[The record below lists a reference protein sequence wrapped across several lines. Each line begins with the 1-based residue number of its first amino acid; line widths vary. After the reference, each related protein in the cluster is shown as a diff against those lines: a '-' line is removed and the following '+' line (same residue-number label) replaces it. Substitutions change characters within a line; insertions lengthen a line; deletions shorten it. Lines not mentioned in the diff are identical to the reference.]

1 MGVRRMKTNIYQKLH
16 TAACEASGVVKG
28 KKVPG
33 MQFNPLLHDSVQVV
47 AMEALL
53 NNGLY
58 PVCNYTNTIHENFI
72 VVTCSMRIHDIENPD
87 SYVDVNGC
95 SAMGNLDKFGTGNGM
110 SYAKKY
116 AYLNALHLKTG
127 LDNDDGYNAKPFEE
141 DKVLKEDLKY
151 RIQEGLNKIPKTNG
165 KKNIKLD
172 MQFDIDRIRLAI
184 KDINGLKALRD
195 FKKQNPE
202 LFDSN
207 NMSVREYKQI
217 TDLYE
222 THDTKLNQGVI
233 TNG

>member
-1 MGVRRMKTNIYQKLH
+1 MKTNIYQKLH

-33 MQFNPLLHDSVQVV
+33 MQFNPLLHDEVQNV

-151 RIQEGLNKIPKTNG
+151 RIQEGLNEIPKTNG

-172 MQFDIDRIRLAI
+172 MQFDINRIRLAI

-222 THDTKLNQGVI
+222 TRQIQLNTQGVI
-233 TNG
+233 

>member
-1 MGVRRMKTNIYQKLH
+1 MKLNIYQKLH
-16 TAACEASGVVKG
+16 KAACEAGGVAKG

-207 NMSVREYKQI
+207 NMSVGEYKEI
-217 TDLYE
+217 SDLYE
-222 THDTKLNQGVI
+222 TRQIQLNTQGV
-233 TNG
+233 TQ

>member
-1 MGVRRMKTNIYQKLH
+1 MKTNIYQKLH
-16 TAACEASGVVKG
+16 TAACEASGVTKG

-33 MQFNPLLHDSVQVV
+33 MQFNPLLHDDVQNV

-127 LDNDDGYNAKPFEE
+127 LDNEDGYNAKPFEE

-195 FKKQNPE
+195 FKKENPE

-222 THDTKLNQGVI
+222 TRQIQLNTQGV
-233 TNG
+233 TQ

>member
-1 MGVRRMKTNIYQKLH
+1 MKTNIYQKLH

-58 PVCNYTNTIHENFI
+58 PVCNYTNPIHENFI

-207 NMSVREYKQI
+207 NMSVGEYKEI
-217 TDLYE
+217 SDLYE
-222 THDTKLNQGVI
+222 TRQIQLNTQGV
-233 TNG
+233 TQ

>member
-1 MGVRRMKTNIYQKLH
+1 
-16 TAACEASGVVKG
+16 
-28 KKVPG
+28 
-33 MQFNPLLHDSVQVV
+33 
-47 AMEALL
+47 MEALL

-58 PVCNYTNTIHENFI
+58 PVCTYNNYVKETFI
-72 VVTCSMRIHDIENPD
+72 MVTCSMRIHDIENPE
-87 SYVDVNGC
+87 SYVDIEGC

-207 NMSVREYKQI
+207 NMSVGEYKEI
-217 TDLYE
+217 SDLYE
-222 THDTKLNQGVI
+222 TRQIQLNTQGV
-233 TNG
+233 TQ

>member
-1 MGVRRMKTNIYQKLH
+1 MKTNIYQKLH

-207 NMSVREYKQI
+207 NMSVGEYKEI
-217 TDLYE
+217 SDLYE
-222 THDTKLNQGVI
+222 TRQIQLNTQGV
-233 TNG
+233 TQ

>member
-1 MGVRRMKTNIYQKLH
+1 MKTNIYQKLH
-16 TAACEASGVVKG
+16 TAACQASGVVKG

-127 LDNDDGYNAKPFEE
+127 LDNEDGYNAKPF
-141 DKVLKEDLKY
+141 
-151 RIQEGLNKIPKTNG
+151 NKIPQSSGTKHDNDHVMVVD
-165 KKNIKLD
+165 NIK
-172 MQFDIDRIRLAI
+172 
-184 KDINGLKALRD
+184 KDIKNAKTIYELR
-195 FKKQNPE
+195 KLRN
-202 LFDSN
+202 
-207 NMSVREYKQI
+207 YKYKDAFNIAMKNHLRVYRQLD
-217 TDLYE
+217 DLYGTKE
-222 THDTKLNQGVI
+222 TQLNTQGVI
-233 TNG
+233 

>member
-1 MGVRRMKTNIYQKLH
+1 MKTNIYQKLH
-16 TAACEASGVVKG
+16 KAACEARGVVKG

-33 MQFNPLLHDSVQVV
+33 MQFNPLLHDEVQKV

-58 PVCNYTNTIHENFI
+58 PVCTYNNYVKETFI
-72 VVTCSMRIHDIENPD
+72 MVTCSMRIHDIENPD

-207 NMSVREYKQI
+207 NMSVGEYKEI
-217 TDLYE
+217 SDLYE
-222 THDTKLNQGVI
+222 TRQIQLNTQGV
-233 TNG
+233 TQ

>member
-1 MGVRRMKTNIYQKLH
+1 MKTNIYQKLH
-16 TAACEASGVVKG
+16 TAACQASGVVKG

-33 MQFNPLLHDSVQVV
+33 MQFNPLLHDEVQKV
-47 AMEALL
+47 AMESLL

-127 LDNDDGYNAKPFEE
+127 LDNEDGYNAKPF
-141 DKVLKEDLKY
+141 
-151 RIQEGLNKIPKTNG
+151 NKIPQSNG

-222 THDTKLNQGVI
+222 TRQIQLNTQGVM
-233 TNG
+233 

>member
-16 TAACEASGVVKG
+16 TAACQASGVVKG

-33 MQFNPLLHDSVQVV
+33 MQFNPLLHDEVQRV

-127 LDNDDGYNAKPFEE
+127 LDNEDGYNAKPF
-141 DKVLKEDLKY
+141 
-151 RIQEGLNKIPKTNG
+151 NKIPQSSGTKHDNDHVMVVD
-165 KKNIKLD
+165 NIK
-172 MQFDIDRIRLAI
+172 
-184 KDINGLKALRD
+184 KDIKNAKTIYELR
-195 FKKQNPE
+195 KLRN
-202 LFDSN
+202 
-207 NMSVREYKQI
+207 YKYKDAFNIAMKNHLRVYRQLD
-217 TDLYE
+217 DLYGTKE
-222 THDTKLNQGVI
+222 TQLNTQGVI
-233 TNG
+233 

>member
-1 MGVRRMKTNIYQKLH
+1 MKTNIYQKLH

-58 PVCNYTNTIHENFI
+58 PVCNYSTTIHENFI
-72 VVTCSMRIHDIENPD
+72 VVTFSMRIHDIENPD

-207 NMSVREYKQI
+207 NMSVGEYKEI
-217 TDLYE
+217 SDLYE
-222 THDTKLNQGVI
+222 TRQIQLNTQGV
-233 TNG
+233 TQ